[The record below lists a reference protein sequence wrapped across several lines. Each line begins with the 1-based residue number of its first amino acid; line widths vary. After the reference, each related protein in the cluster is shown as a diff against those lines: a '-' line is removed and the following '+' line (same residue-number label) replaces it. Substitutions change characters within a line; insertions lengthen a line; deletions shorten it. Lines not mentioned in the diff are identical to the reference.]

1 MSTESSGARR
11 RGGLSPRASEPVAR
25 AITGARAGS
34 NCRFWVVPGGREPK
48 PLRVK
53 ALVPGSKHVLS
64 SLWQGR
70 RSEPAVCFQNRSG
83 RILWGGGTEGGPHR
97 RGEPKHRSQATR
109 GVTAHPVRGAIYRRQ
124 TGAVKSDGRCAGD
137 GLPSKGA
144 ISRRQVGAVTPGRSS
159 GDLAHVGNLPG
170 TVLMCVHGEL

>member
-1 MSTESSGARR
+1 MHRRILSTRIADSMECSDYEHGVFRCQTAR
-11 RGGLSPRASEPVAR
+11 GLPPRASEPVAR

-34 NCRFWVVPGGREPK
+34 NCRFLVVPGGREPK

-83 RILWGGGTEGGPHR
+83 GIL
-97 RGEPKHRSQATR
+97 
-109 GVTAHPVRGAIYRRQ
+109 
-124 TGAVKSDGRCAGD
+124 
-137 GLPSKGA
+137 
-144 ISRRQVGAVTPGRSS
+144 
-159 GDLAHVGNLPG
+159 
-170 TVLMCVHGEL
+170 